1 MLDRNSI
8 NGNLLNKNIDAHS
21 YILIKSHNF
30 VSSEKDED
38 NKENKHFLGS
48 KNCIKGESNFIYESN
63 FNNLDINNTHNN
75 LNSHLNEEIKPHNII
90 ETITTEELFLKQ
102 KEKIKK
108 HKERN
113 IKIKEEKNNMSQNL
127 NNLNS
132 NKSIEFL
139 NSINNKTNKE
149 NNILGKERVNLH
161 QKKIFNETFK
171 VLTLDDYQFFEKA
184 NFQKIKYSNK
194 EDNIPILKNVEWK
207 SLNCPMKNIEMKKVA
222 LRTINEIN
230 YETNMVQI
238 NLNFTLEGESEF
250 LIFTRSFVN
259 KDVNESLNFDNSS
272 VNNEPDIIF
281 NKYSSLIKIIK
292 EKYSNRCFITFGT
305 FCQSSKDPNQ
315 ISFKTFLKRQL
326 VNFNDNINFQNP
338 EKDICE
344 FNAYI
349 TDSGN
354 ENINVKIAMNSDI
367 KFNYII
373 GNFYLPIYKR
383 SKILFCGDGKSIII
397 SKLVIHNFDKNEE
410 QEQPFETKF
419 SIEQKS
425 CSCCNIF

>member
-1 MLDRNSI
+1 MLERNSI
-8 NGNLLNKNIDAHS
+8 NENSHNKNVDSHS
-21 YILIKSHNF
+21 YILIKSQNF
-30 VSSEKDED
+30 VSSIKDE
-38 NKENKHFLGS
+38 ENKHFLGS
-48 KNCIKGESNFIYESN
+48 KNCIKGESNLIYESN
-63 FNNLDINNTHNN
+63 FNNFDINNTHNN
-75 LNSHLNEEIKPHNII
+75 INSHLNEEIKSHNIN

-108 HKERN
+108 YKERN
-113 IKIKEEKNNMSQNL
+113 CKIKEEKNNMSQNM

-139 NSINNKTNKE
+139 NSKNNKTN
-149 NNILGKERVNLH
+149 NDIYNLGKEKVNLH
-161 QKKIFNETFK
+161 HNKIFNGTFK
-171 VLTLDDYQFFEKA
+171 IITLDNYQFFEKA
-184 NFQKIKYSNK
+184 YFQKIKHSNK

-305 FCQSSKDPNQ
+305 FCQNSKDPNQ
-315 ISFKTFLKRQL
+315 ISYKTFLKRQL
-326 VNFNDNINFQNP
+326 VNFNDNVSFQCSDN
-338 EKDICE
+338 DICE

-373 GNFYLPIYKR
+373 GNFYLPINKR
-383 SKILFCGDGKSIII
+383 SKILFCGDGKSIIVN
-397 SKLVIHNFDKNEE
+397 KLTIHNFDKNKE
-410 QEQPFETKF
+410 QDEQFETIF

-425 CSCCNIF
+425 CTCCNLF